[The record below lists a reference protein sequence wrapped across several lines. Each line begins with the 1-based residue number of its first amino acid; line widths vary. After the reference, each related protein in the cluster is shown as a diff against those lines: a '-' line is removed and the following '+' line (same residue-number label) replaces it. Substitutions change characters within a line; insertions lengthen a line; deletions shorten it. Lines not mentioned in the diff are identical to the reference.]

1 MVPLSLCSKGVVKN
15 SRQLAK
21 IRRMSTVAGHGHQG
35 MAAPNNLPHQLTSF
49 VGRETELR
57 SLRAL
62 VRSSRMVTLIGTGGA
77 GKSRLAA
84 EVARAG
90 IELWPDGLLWIELS
104 AEAEVAGAVFA
115 TLELPGRGSTEQVIS
130 SWLAAKR
137 VLLILD
143 NCEHLVAACAR
154 FCQAM
159 LQACPHLTI
168 MATSR
173 EALGVP
179 GEVRWAVSSLGDSDA
194 LHLFEARARLVSPN
208 FKVAPPNLQPV
219 SDICD
224 RLDRLPL
231 AIEMAAARLDVMS
244 ERDVLSNL
252 TNRFRVLAS
261 GTRTA
266 PERQQTMSA
275 TIDWS
280 YRLLTEDE
288 ARLFRGL
295 SVFQGGFTFEGAQA
309 VCADSGTGNA
319 LGSLTALVQ
328 KSMVVADRLDDGG
341 TRYRLLESHHA
352 YATEKLRESAELD
365 QVQRRH
371 YEHFE
376 SKIWTARE
384 SANLWAALGWA
395 RNHVEHDGLALAV
408 KVADSEFIDPAR
420 ARELLRDLL
429 ERSAAQSSLHAR
441 ARNLAARL
449 ASRQGDHSTAK
460 SLADASVADARQL
473 HDSQLVAQTLSGAG
487 VVYHAANELGTAGR
501 MYDEALSLLKESR
514 DRRLAIDVQNQ
525 LAILATEQG
534 QYKEALAMLEECL
547 SFSRAEANETTTAK
561 YLESLANVE
570 LALGH
575 VDQSARSWHE
585 ALSVFRELND
595 PFGTIWCIG
604 GLALVAST
612 RGDHDRAL
620 RLAAVVD
627 RMSREWRL
635 SAWSVRVDQL
645 EEASGQARARLG
657 ARKADAAWA
666 EGLSMKAA
674 RALEYALGED
684 RLEGLALDAGPLSR
698 REREVASMVAT
709 GLTNKQIAE
718 RLFIAERT
726 AEGHVERIRNKLG
739 VRSRTEVAT
748 WAVAHGIAPG
758 NLDKPSPASTV

>member
-1 MVPLSLCSKGVVKN
+1 
-15 SRQLAK
+15 
-21 IRRMSTVAGHGHQG
+21 
-35 MAAPNNLPHQLTSF
+35 
-49 VGRETELR
+49 
-57 SLRAL
+57 
-62 VRSSRMVTLIGTGGA
+62 
-77 GKSRLAA
+77 
-84 EVARAG
+84 
-90 IELWPDGLLWIELS
+90 
-104 AEAEVAGAVFA
+104 
-115 TLELPGRGSTEQVIS
+115 
-130 SWLAAKR
+130 

-179 GEVRWAVSSLGDSDA
+179 GEVRWAVSSLHDSDA

-208 FKVAPPNLQPV
+208 FKIAPPNLQPV

-252 TNRFRVLAS
+252 TDRFRVLAS

-309 VCADSGTGNA
+309 VCADSGAGNV
-319 LGSLTALVQ
+319 LGSLAALVQ

-365 QVQRRH
+365 LVQRRH
-371 YEHFE
+371 YEYFE

-395 RNHVEHDGLALAV
+395 RNRVEYGGLGLAV
-408 KVADSEFIDPAR
+408 KVADSEFTDPAR
-420 ARELLRDLL
+420 ARGMLLDLL
-429 ERSAAQSSLHAR
+429 ERSDVQGSLHAR

-449 ASRQGDHSTAK
+449 ASRQGDHLSARA
-460 SLADASVADARQL
+460 LADASVADARQL

-487 VVYHAANELGTAGR
+487 VVYHAANELGTARR

-514 DRRLAIDVQNQ
+514 DRRLGIDVQNQ
-525 LAILATEQG
+525 LAILATEEG

-547 SFSRAEANETTTAK
+547 SFSRAEASEATTAK

-575 VDQSARSWHE
+575 VDRSARSWRE
-585 ALSVFRELND
+585 ALSVFRKLND

-635 SAWSVRVDQL
+635 SAWSVRIDQL

-657 ARKADAAWA
+657 ARKAEAVWT
-666 EGLSMKAA
+666 EGLSMNAA
-674 RALEYALGED
+674 RSLEYALGED

-748 WAVAHGIAPG
+748 WAVAHGIASG